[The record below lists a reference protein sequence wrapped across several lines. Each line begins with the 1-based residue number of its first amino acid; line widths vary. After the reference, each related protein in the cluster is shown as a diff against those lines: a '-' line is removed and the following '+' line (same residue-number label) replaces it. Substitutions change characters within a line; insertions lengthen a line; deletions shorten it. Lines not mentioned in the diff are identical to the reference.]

1 MGEIRIP
8 GLRPGILISP
18 DVLGRS
24 LESVVDRRFIAYF
37 STDVKSADSPSPI
50 IPRTMERTLIIIK
63 PDGVQRALVGDV
75 IKRFEQRGLRLA
87 GLKLIQIP
95 RALAE
100 EHYAEHKGKGFY
112 EGTVTYMTSAPV
124 VVMVLE
130 GPDAVAA
137 SRATMGATNPL
148 NAAPGTI
155 RADFGLNISRNL
167 VHGSDKPETAEREI
181 KLYFQPG
188 ELLSYAR
195 AGDGWL
201 KE

>member
-1 MGEIRIP
+1 M
-8 GLRPGILISP
+8 
-18 DVLGRS
+18 
-24 LESVVDRRFIAYF
+24 
-37 STDVKSADSPSPI
+37 
-50 IPRTMERTLIIIK
+50 IIK

>member
-1 MGEIRIP
+1 
-8 GLRPGILISP
+8 
-18 DVLGRS
+18 
-24 LESVVDRRFIAYF
+24 
-37 STDVKSADSPSPI
+37 
-50 IPRTMERTLIIIK
+50 
-63 PDGVQRALVGDV
+63 
-75 IKRFEQRGLRLA
+75 
-87 GLKLIQIP
+87 
-95 RALAE
+95 
-100 EHYAEHKGKGFY
+100 
-112 EGTVTYMTSAPV
+112 
-124 VVMVLE
+124 MVLE

>member
-1 MGEIRIP
+1 
-8 GLRPGILISP
+8 
-18 DVLGRS
+18 
-24 LESVVDRRFIAYF
+24 
-37 STDVKSADSPSPI
+37 
-50 IPRTMERTLIIIK
+50 MERTLIIIK

-167 VHGSDKPETAEREI
+167 VHGSDKPETAETA
-181 KLYFQPG
+181 PPDD
-188 ELLSYAR
+188 SAHDSSTSSP
-195 AGDGWL
+195 ANC
-201 KE
+201 

>member
-1 MGEIRIP
+1 
-8 GLRPGILISP
+8 
-18 DVLGRS
+18 
-24 LESVVDRRFIAYF
+24 
-37 STDVKSADSPSPI
+37 
-50 IPRTMERTLIIIK
+50 MERTLIIIK

-100 EHYAEHKGKGFY
+100 EHYAEHMGKGFY
-112 EGTVTYMTSAPV
+112 ESTVTYMTSAPV

>member
-1 MGEIRIP
+1 
-8 GLRPGILISP
+8 
-18 DVLGRS
+18 
-24 LESVVDRRFIAYF
+24 
-37 STDVKSADSPSPI
+37 
-50 IPRTMERTLIIIK
+50 MERTLIIIK

-87 GLKLIQIP
+87 ALKLIQIP